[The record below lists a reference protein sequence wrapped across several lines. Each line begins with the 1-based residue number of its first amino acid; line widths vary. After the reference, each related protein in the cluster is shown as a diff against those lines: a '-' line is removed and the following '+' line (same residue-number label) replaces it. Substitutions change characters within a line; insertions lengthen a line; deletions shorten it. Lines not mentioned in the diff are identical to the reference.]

1 MPVTDDSVAPAV
13 LSRASAGQAER
24 ELQQRDW
31 LLRVAQAISQPLDL
45 REVLE
50 RVVRAAVNMTGGHA
64 GAIALRQPDGELA
77 LAASV
82 RLDARFEAYLAHLD
96 EAPGPPADPPEGA
109 PGTVP
114 ATEPATVPPRTA
126 APWGER
132 PAPLARSR
140 RGSEDGGIAVET
152 LPGEAGEGQQVLSLP
167 LEIGQEVIGRIVV
180 FRSEGAAAF
189 TPLDTQLLITFADQA
204 AVAIQNADSHQ
215 RLLARERRLAAVY
228 DNSPAGVLLLDGAG
242 RVRSH
247 NPAAAQLLG
256 LAGQDLA
263 GRAAAELVDLS
274 DQQDRPLPLRLPA
287 AGAVASLQGRMQLP
301 RGGAGAWLLV
311 TVTPLPATRPGQ
323 GGFVVDLVDLSGF
336 KEAEDA
342 GRAFLAGLSHELK
355 TPLALIRGYA
365 ETLRYEQVRADE
377 ALHAEAVDV
386 ILDETTHLT
395 RMVEQLLA
403 AARLEA
409 GALRLNLHLLDLGR
423 EIARWVEPFKL
434 AGGDRRWELAL
445 AEDLPPVQAD
455 PVRLRE
461 LLQNLWSNAVKH
473 APPGSTIQVGA
484 RPAAEGV
491 AIWVRD
497 EGPGIDA
504 QEQERIFQ
512 RFTRASESGEGA
524 GLGLYMARA
533 IAQAHGGRLDV
544 DSTPG
549 RGSTFT
555 LWLPAAAAPSDDPPA
570 APSPRR
576 EAPIPQ
582 DPDTQV
588 LDPQAPDPRVP
599 DLHPPEGQP

>member
-263 GRAAAELVDLS
+263 GRTAAELIDLS

-287 AGAVASLQGRMQLP
+287 AGAAASLQGRVQLP

>member
-1 MPVTDDSVAPAV
+1 MNPALPVDDAPAPPSAV
-13 LSRASAGQAER
+13 LSPLVAGQRER

-50 RVVRAAVNMTGGHA
+50 RVVRAAVSMTGGHA
-64 GAIALRQPDGELA
+64 GAIALRQPSGEVGLV
-77 LAASV
+77 ASV
-82 RLDARFEAYLAHLD
+82 RLDARFEAYLAHLED
-96 EAPGPPADPPEGA
+96 GPAVAPADADAAPVADPP
-109 PGTVP
+109 
-114 ATEPATVPPRTA
+114 TA
-126 APWGER
+126 AQRQSPAPWGDR
-132 PAPLARSR
+132 PAPLARNLRS
-140 RGSEDGGIAVET
+140 GGADGIGVEN
-152 LPGEAGEGQQVLSLP
+152 LPGEPGDGQQVISLP
-167 LEIGQEVIGRIVV
+167 LEIGQEAIGRIIV

-189 TPLDTQLLITFADQA
+189 TPLDTQLLATFADQA

-215 RLLARERRLAAVY
+215 RLQARERRLASIY
-228 DNSPAGVLLLDGAG
+228 DNSPAGVLLLDGTG

-247 NPAAAQLLG
+247 NPAVAQLLG
-256 LAGQDLA
+256 LVGQDLA
-263 GRAAAELVDLS
+263 GRPASELIDLS
-274 DQQDRPLPLRLPA
+274 DLQDRPLPFRLPEG
-287 AGAVASLQGRMQLP
+287 GATASLQGRVQLP
-301 RGGAGAWLLV
+301 RGGAGAWVLV
-311 TVTPLPATRPGQ
+311 TVTPLPEPRPRR
-323 GGFVVDLVDLSGF
+323 GGFVVDIVDLSGF

-423 EIARWVEPFKL
+423 EIARWVEPFKVT
-434 AGGDRRWELAL
+434 GGDRRWELQL
-445 AEDLPPVQAD
+445 DPGLPPVQAD

-473 APPGSTIQVGA
+473 APPGSTIRVGA
-484 RPAAEGV
+484 RSAADGV
-491 AIWVRD
+491 AVWVRD
-497 EGPGIDA
+497 AGAGIDP

-512 RFTRASESGEGA
+512 RFTRASEGGDGA

-544 DSTPG
+544 ASAPG
-549 RGSTFT
+549 QGSTFT
-555 LWLPAAAAPSDDPPA
+555 LWLPAAAAPPA
-570 APSPRR
+570 ATSTQP
-576 EAPIPQ
+576 ANDIP
-582 DPDTQV
+582 P
-588 LDPQAPDPRVP
+588 P
-599 DLHPPEGQP
+599 HSPEGQP

>member
-1 MPVTDDSVAPAV
+1 MTDDPVAPAGPSA
-13 LSRASAGQAER
+13 LSPAPAIPAER
-24 ELQQRDW
+24 GLQQRDW

-64 GAIALRQPDGELA
+64 GAIALRQPGGELA

-82 RLDARFEAYLAHLD
+82 RLDARFEAHLAHLD
-96 EAPGPPADPPEGA
+96 EAPGAPAGPPGA
-109 PGTVP
+109 PGSVP
-114 ATEPATVPPRTA
+114 SAAAPEAP
-126 APWGER
+126 APWGDR

-152 LPGEAGEGQQVLSLP
+152 LPGDAGEGQQVLSLP

-228 DNSPAGVLLLDGAG
+228 DNSPAGVLLLDGVG

-263 GRAAAELVDLS
+263 GRPAADLVDLS

-287 AGAVASLQGRMQLP
+287 AGAAVSLQGRVQLSG
-301 RGGAGAWLLV
+301 GGAGAWVLV
-311 TVTPLPATRPGQ
+311 TITPLPEPRAGQ
-323 GGFVVDLVDLSGF
+323 GGFVVDIVDLSGF

-342 GRAFLAGLSHELK
+342 QRAFLAGLSHELK
-355 TPLALIRGYA
+355 TPLSLIRGYA

-409 GALRLNLHLLDLGR
+409 GALRLNLHLLDPGR

-434 AGGDRRWELAL
+434 AGGDRRWELLL
-445 AEDLPPVQAD
+445 AEKLPPVQAD

-473 APPGSTIQVGA
+473 APEGSTIQVGA
-484 RPAAEGV
+484 RPVAEGV

-497 EGPGIDA
+497 EGPGIEA

-533 IAQAHGGRLDV
+533 IAQAHGGRLDLS
-544 DSTPG
+544 STPG
-549 RGSTFT
+549 QGSTFT
-555 LWLPAAAAPSDDPPA
+555 LWLPAAAAAGGEA
-570 APSPRR
+570 AGAETPG
-576 EAPIPQ
+576 PQ
-582 DPDTQV
+582 DPT
-588 LDPQAPDPRVP
+588 PPA
-599 DLHPPEGQP
+599 PEGQP

>member
-109 PGTVP
+109 PSPTP
-114 ATEPATVPPRTA
+114 TA
-126 APWGER
+126 AAPTPWGDR

-167 LEIGQEVIGRIVV
+167 LEIGQDAIGRIVV

-228 DNSPAGVLLLDGAG
+228 DNSPAGVLLLDGGG

-256 LAGQDLA
+256 LADQDLA
-263 GRAAAELVDLS
+263 GRTAAELIDLS

-287 AGAVASLQGRMQLP
+287 AGAAASLQGRVQLP

-311 TVTPLPATRPGQ
+311 TVTPLPPTRPGQ

-445 AEDLPPVQAD
+445 GEGLPPVQAD

-497 EGPGIDA
+497 EGPGIEA

-544 DSTPG
+544 DSSPG
-549 RGSTFT
+549 QGSTFT
-555 LWLPAAAAPSDDPPA
+555 LWLPAAAAASGDPAA

-576 EAPIPQ
+576 EASIPRA
-582 DPDTQV
+582 PDSQV
-588 LDPQAPDPRVP
+588 LDT
-599 DLHPPEGQP
+599 QPAESQP